1 MILKYVPMG
10 HTIIFNF
17 QFIIFN
23 FSATAMRKA
32 KLLCH
37 IPLRAG
43 IDLLRNGGMDM
54 EERKLPHKLTL
65 NERRELTMTG
75 VTEVV
80 SFEDTAVVLK
90 TSLGTLILQGSGLK
104 LKTLSLDGGQV
115 AVDGTISAMVYQ
127 EPRAAGFLQRF
138 FG

>member
-1 MILKYVPMG
+1 
-10 HTIIFNF
+10 
-17 QFIIFN
+17 
-23 FSATAMRKA
+23 
-32 KLLCH
+32 
-37 IPLRAG
+37 
-43 IDLLRNGGMDM
+43 MD
-54 EERKLPHKLTL
+54 ERKLPHKLTL